1 MVTLIV
7 YEKEDSYICIAQQ
20 DHARISGDLVTA
32 WANELFGSGDRRE
45 ELNLA
50 AYEHDSSWIEL
61 DRIPL
66 WNDAA
71 SAPFS
76 FRDFPGNIRFVFY
89 SKALDRLQEKSE
101 YAALLG
107 SILYTTL
114 AERFRNEDTIS
125 FVEGEFA
132 RQSDILEKLQLN
144 VKLLQEHAKA
154 LLLCDELSLFVCM
167 ESPGTP
173 REQYEWFAEGFP
185 YWFDRTGGTS
195 LIAEWKGEETIELEP
210 FPFSRMVETTLSY
223 KEVKK
228 KEAARLGIS
237 QVYQMAE
244 LREHSIRFAPRA

>member
-1 MVTLIV
+1 MII
-7 YEKEDSYICIAQQ
+7 YEKEDSYICIAQH
-20 DHARISGDLVTA
+20 DHARISGDLLSA
-32 WANELFGSGDRRE
+32 WADELFGSEDRRE

-89 SKALDRLQEKSE
+89 SKAIDRLQETSE

-132 RQSDILEKLQLN
+132 RQSVILEKLQLN
-144 VKLLQEHAKA
+144 VNLLQEHAKA
-154 LLLCDELSLFVCM
+154 LLLCDELSLFACM
-167 ESPGTP
+167 EPPGTP
-173 REQYEWFAEGFP
+173 REHYEWFANGFP

-195 LIAEWKGEETIELEP
+195 LIAEWKDERTIALEP
-210 FPFSRMVETTLSY
+210 YPFSRIVETRLFY
-223 KEVKK
+223 KEVGKA
-228 KEAARLGIS
+228 EAAKLGIS
-237 QVYQMAE
+237 QVYQKAE
-244 LREHSIRFAPRA
+244 LREQVITIVPK